1 MAIDTKW
8 RKPALATP
16 RNRFKKSPIAAIRN
30 RRGEAPVKISATHA
44 KNRLGEVLDRV
55 MQGGV
60 VVITRHETPKAVLLS
75 MDEYMVLSS
84 VRQSRLDALA
94 ADYDAMLL
102 RMQTGKSRAAMKA
115 AFNAAPKQLGKA
127 AVAHARKRD

>member
-1 MAIDTKW
+1 
-8 RKPALATP
+8 LAMQ
-16 RNRFKKSPIAAIRN
+16 RNRVRQNPVASIRS
-30 RRGEAPVKISATHA
+30 RGGEAPVEISATLA
-44 KNRLGEVLDRV
+44 KNKLGEVLDRV

-75 MDEYMVLSS
+75 MDEYTALSGAA
-84 VRQSRLDALA
+84 QSRLDALTTE
-94 ADYDAMLL
+94 YDALLL

-115 AFNAAPKQLGKA
+115 AFTASPKQLGKA